1 MLTTI
6 IAYIIIIGWLGTG
19 LLFLFLGALG
29 IIDVMRKGARW
40 IGGKTKA

>member
-6 IAYIIIIGWLGTG
+6 IAYIVIIGWLGTG

-29 IIDVMRKGARW
+29 IIEMARKGVRW
-40 IGGKTKA
+40 IGGERA

>member
-29 IIDVMRKGARW
+29 IIDVTRRGVKW
-40 IGGKTKA
+40 IGGKMKC